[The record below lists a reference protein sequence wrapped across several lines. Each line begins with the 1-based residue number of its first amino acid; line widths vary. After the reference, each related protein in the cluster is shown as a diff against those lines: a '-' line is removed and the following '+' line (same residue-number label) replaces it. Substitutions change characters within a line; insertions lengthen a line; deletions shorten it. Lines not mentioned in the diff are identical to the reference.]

1 VQDDIAR
8 WHSWIN
14 NPAWTLFAQSQDDAT
29 LLLVSGGADA
39 LYVVDEAQGV
49 DAIDRIVA
57 AWQAD
62 ALAPLV
68 DDADC
73 GAAVRQL
80 VRLGVLVPPAALAS
94 PARIAFAW
102 LGMPMPALESAFD
115 AMSDAGGAIRV
126 DADAASVQ
134 LVVRTDVSWSDALAT
149 YRDAMPA
156 MPHLFVDVAYQR
168 TLGVGPYVV
177 PGDTACVY
185 CLGNRVIRRWGDP
198 PTPQRPSVASDAAR
212 VASLIAPLLRDA
224 TRLLPFLEHAVSLD
238 LYTLASTR
246 ERVVRLPWCPACRPV
261 TRTPSPLVL
270 PWIDASTGAGAASPR

>member
-8 WHSWIN
+8 WHGWIN
-14 NPAWTLFAQSQDDAT
+14 NPAWTLFAQSQDDAK

-62 ALAPLV
+62 ALARLV
-68 DDADC
+68 DDAAC

-80 VRLGVLVPPAALAS
+80 VRLGVLVPPTALAS

-102 LGMPMPALESAFD
+102 LGTPTPALESAFD
-115 AMSDAGGAIRV
+115 AMSDAGGATRV

-134 LVVRTDVSWSDALAT
+134 LVVRTDASWSDALAT

-156 MPHLFVDVAYQR
+156 VPHLFVDVAYQR

-212 VASLIAPLLRDA
+212 VAALIAPLLRDA
-224 TRLLPFLEHAVSLD
+224 TSLLPFLEHAVSLD
-238 LYTLASTR
+238 LSTLASTR
-246 ERVVRLPWCPACRPV
+246 ERVVRLPWCPACRPDM
-261 TRTPSPLVL
+261 RAPSPLVL
-270 PWIDASTGAGAASPR
+270 PWIDASPGAGAALPR

>member
-1 VQDDIAR
+1 MQDDIAR
-8 WHSWIN
+8 WHGWIN

-57 AWQAD
+57 AWHDD
-62 ALAPLV
+62 ALARLV
-68 DDADC
+68 DDAAC

-80 VRLGVLVPPAALAS
+80 VRLGVLLPPTALAS

-102 LGMPMPALESAFD
+102 LGTPMPALESAFD
-115 AMSDAGGAIRV
+115 AMSDAGKATRV

-134 LVVRTDVSWSDALAT
+134 LVVRTDTSWSDALMT

-156 MPHLFVDVAYQR
+156 VPHLFVDVAYQR

-177 PGDTACVY
+177 PGETACVY

-212 VASLIAPLLRDA
+212 VAALIAPLLRDA
-224 TRLLPFLEHAVSLD
+224 TSLLPFLEHAVSLD
-238 LYTLASTR
+238 LSTLASTR
-246 ERVVRLPWCPACRPV
+246 ERVVRLPWCPACRPGM
-261 TRTPSPLVL
+261 RAPSPLML
-270 PWIDASTGAGAASPR
+270 PWVDASPGAGAASPR